1 MNELLSRIGQALRCC
16 LPETEEEAESLGCA
30 HCPHGDDCRRAE
42 GDVNINERIVEDVR
56 ALVKALEP
64 RVLTLD
70 EALEA
75 DVCWL
80 EISGSD
86 RVPPC
91 RIGGLNDFFSI
102 RRIDQTH
109 EVCAKKN
116 YGWLLRCWSARPTEE
131 QRKAVKWN
139 G

>member
-1 MNELLSRIGQALRCC
+1 MIQELEIVKRRLSR
-16 LPETEEEAESLGCA
+16 LPGFSEEIEVVSEAIDILEA
-30 HCPHGDDCRRAE
+30 Q
-42 GDVNINERIVEDVR
+42 
-56 ALVKALEP
+56 EP

-86 RVPPC
+86 RVSPC
-91 RIGGLNDFFSI
+91 RIGGVNDFFSI
-102 RRIDQTH
+102 RRFDQTP

-116 YGWLLRCWSARPTEE
+116 YGWLLRCWSARPTDA
-131 QRKAVKWN
+131 QRKAVRWN
-139 G
+139 DSGRMGERF